1 MTVVAGR
8 SGNGAGMI
16 SWPRCG
22 AHDRQRASASFQQF
36 GQVYCRH
43 DMQKLNVL
51 WKASSWWAVS
61 SRSVSLRAAAIAS
74 SIEVSSDRTKFLSP
88 RESDLDALEA
98 DARARGFEGV
108 ARATPFA
115 ERFGQDLGHRVPG
128 YRADDARAACRPK
141 RVESIAQDLER
152 PSTGRTAAAGAECHG

>member
-1 MTVVAGR
+1 MPASISAAPISSLAPISSAGWADPFEPFDVVAARRKAGVTEAAGAMVVAGM

-51 WKASSWWAVS
+51 WKASSWWVVS

-74 SIEVSSDRTKFLSP
+74 SIDVSSDRTKFFRPRDRTLTPLS
-88 RESDLDALEA
+88 RV
-98 DARARGFEGV
+98 RG
-108 ARATPFA
+108 
-115 ERFGQDLGHRVPG
+115 
-128 YRADDARAACRPK
+128 RADSN
-141 RVESIAQDLER
+141 V
-152 PSTGRTAAAGAECHG
+152 